1 LRALT
6 VSGPRIGHGEREVAE
21 VAGRLARTEV
31 FSGSAATVDRVL
43 GGLARASLAHL
54 AAHGHHA
61 GDNALF
67 SGLELADGTLMGYD
81 IQRLPSVPALV
92 VLSACDVGQSEIA
105 PGDESLGMVTA
116 FVTAGA
122 GTVVAAVC
130 RIGDELAPTMMR
142 AFYDGLVAGH
152 GPAKALADAGAAFG
166 VTGLVCFGAG

>member
-1 LRALT
+1 M
-6 VSGPRIGHGEREVAE
+6 
-21 VAGRLARTEV
+21 
-31 FSGSAATVDRVL
+31 
-43 GGLARASLAHL
+43 AHL

-116 FVTAGA
+116 FAAAGRERWWPRSA
-122 GTVVAAVC
+122 GSATSFAPAV
-130 RIGDELAPTMMR
+130 MR
-142 AFYDGLVAGH
+142 AFYDGLLPGH
-152 GPAKALADAGAAFG
+152 GPARALADAGTAAG
-166 VTGLVCFGAG
+166 VTGFVCFGAG

>member
-1 LRALT
+1 MLT
-6 VSGPRIGHGEREVAE
+6 
-21 VAGRLARTEV
+21 
-31 FSGSAATVDRVL
+31 GSDATVDRVL
-43 GGLARASLAHL
+43 AGLSRVRVAHL

-81 IQRLPSVPALV
+81 VQRLPAVPALV

-116 FVTAGA
+116 FAAAGA

-130 RIGDELAPTMMR
+130 RIGDELAPAVMR
-142 AFYDGLVAGH
+142 TFYDGLLLGH
-152 GPAKALADAGAAFG
+152 GPARALADAGAAAG
-166 VTGLVCFGAG
+166 VTGFVCFGAG